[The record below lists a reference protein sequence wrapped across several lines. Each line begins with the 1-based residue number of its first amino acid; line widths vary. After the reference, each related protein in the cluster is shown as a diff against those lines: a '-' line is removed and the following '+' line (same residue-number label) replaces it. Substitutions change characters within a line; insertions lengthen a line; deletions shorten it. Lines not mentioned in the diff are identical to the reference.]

1 MSDYIEEAISEAEL
15 MLCPKGLPHTG
26 TDNRAE
32 HGHHDCWVIGELLNE
47 IERLRAALSLA
58 CGLLSTY
65 ENHSM
70 FHPEQLRQQFLDEA
84 VCGE

>member
-1 MSDYIEEAISEAEL
+1 MSEYIEEAISEAEL

-47 IERLRAALSLA
+47 IERLRAERGKWRQVA
-58 CGLLSTY
+58 
-65 ENHSM
+65 
-70 FHPEQLRQQFLDEA
+70 EQLAESDPRFDAFHTYFQA
-84 VCGE
+84 VRGG